1 MEREPNDKP
10 ATGKAGDDPGE
21 MPGLEPGQL
30 QGTFA
35 DILERGLRERQR
47 LPRPVLAWS
56 LARDLIGHMVHCRYR
71 ITLAKGDGRF
81 RIPRSGE

>member
-1 MEREPNDKP
+1 MENDPNQTPP
-10 ATGKAGDDPGE
+10 AGERPGVD
-21 MPGLEPGQL
+21 PGQL
-30 QGTFA
+30 QGAFA

-56 LARDLIGHMVHCRYR
+56 LARDLIGHMAHCGYR
-71 ITLAKGDGRF
+71 ITLAQGDGRF

>member
-1 MEREPNDKP
+1 MEREPNDLP
-10 ATGKAGDDPGE
+10 NPDAPRADEPGV
-21 MPGLEPGQL
+21 EPGQL